1 MERLFAENC
10 VGEVKLT
17 FHRCVTKRE
26 EPINVEYGNYNLVF
40 TTMGIDLGFMN
51 IWEWLLFI
59 KYTY

>member
-10 VGEVKLT
+10 VGEVK
-17 FHRCVTKRE
+17 CVTKRE

-51 IWEWLLFI
+51 IWEGLLFI